1 MINLNYRFWILVVF
15 LILTFKLFQTQT
27 SIQHLFGLRNSVYYH
42 ASNKPL
48 IVTSFLGGGSEAICC
63 NFVGWRLSMDDNS
76 RKADCQYI
84 KRFPDKQANVS
95 LYNEVTA
102 GVIIVA
108 DIGCIFSA
116 FITGLR
122 ILVFGTPAGRQNYIL
137 KFLNVDYQLRL
148 QP

>member
-1 MINLNYRFWILVVF
+1 MVGGPKQSAAISWVGDSRWMIIHEK
-15 LILTFKLFQTQT
+15 LI
-27 SIQHLFGLRNSVYYH
+27 
-42 ASNKPL
+42 
-48 IVTSFLGGGSEAICC
+48 
-63 NFVGWRLSMDDNS
+63 D
-76 RKADCQYI
+76 I
-84 KRFPDKQANVS
+84 KSFPDKQANVS

-122 ILVFGTPAGRQNYIL
+122 ILLFGTPAGRQNYIL